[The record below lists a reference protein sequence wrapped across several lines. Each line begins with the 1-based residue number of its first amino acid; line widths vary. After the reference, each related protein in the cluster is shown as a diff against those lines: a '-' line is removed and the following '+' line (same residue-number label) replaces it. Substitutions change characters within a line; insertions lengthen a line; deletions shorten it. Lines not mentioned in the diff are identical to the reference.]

1 VELASRVAPA
11 GRALRDVADLLVLRR
26 HVVLA
31 GLVLAQVGLT
41 IALALSVEHNRWLW
55 YHGGDQIWLATSGWL
70 LDHGDM
76 PWAIVG
82 WGWPLVLAPIIA
94 ISGPTFLEAVPL
106 TLALNVLVLGP
117 LATLCVYS
125 IGCRLAGRLA
135 GLWCAALWVAAP
147 YIAIPLF
154 VDRYHERYVE
164 QVLPQA
170 LGLTTMAD
178 YPSMVL
184 VLVAATL
191 VLRSLT
197 TNVHDALLAGLV
209 AGLAAGIKPA
219 NYLFVAGPVVAY
231 LLARRWREGLGFAA
245 GLAPGTLVL
254 ALWKWKGLGE
264 LPLFSLGEVR
274 SAAGPIV
281 ALAGFDRID
290 TLDWD
295 TWREN
300 MSDLREFFW
309 SARLVQWAPFAGALA
324 VARRSVPAAG
334 LLLTWLAAYVVFK
347 GSAPVASVE
356 TGSFWRILMPA
367 FPAFFVLAAA
377 IPLLIPT
384 LERRLGRRLARPP
397 AHPAPRWAVAAA
409 AVVLGLVPLAVVAVA
424 RPVRGPELAVTVNE
438 ILVPVDGEAVDLQT
452 SRDGIGQRLT
462 WRTPTKLARVFYRVY
477 RTQGPGA
484 DTYCFETGATQCKLS
499 MIELQTTRDTSFF
512 DRSPE
517 RGVTYRIGVAA
528 NWEDDLAQGDVFLLS
543 APVRAAP

>member
-11 GRALRDVADLLVLRR
+11 RRALRDVADLLVLRR

-31 GLVLAQVGLT
+31 GLVALQLGLT
-41 IALALSVEHNRWLW
+41 VALAFSVEHNRWLW

-70 LDHGDM
+70 LVHGDM

-94 ISGPTFLEAVPL
+94 ISGPTFLDAVPL

-117 LATLCVYS
+117 LATLCVYA

-197 TNVHDALLAGLV
+197 THVNDALLAGLV

-219 NYLFVAGPVVAY
+219 NYLFVAAPVVAY
-231 LLARRWREGLGFAA
+231 LLARRWREGVGFAA

-264 LPLFSLGEVR
+264 LPLLSLGEVR

-356 TGSFWRILMPA
+356 TGSFWRVLMPA

-384 LERRLGRRLARPP
+384 LERRLGRRLAKPP

-409 AVVLGLVPLAVVAVA
+409 AVVLGLVPFAAVAVA
-424 RPVRGPELAVTVNE
+424 RPVRSPELAVTVNE
-438 ILVPVDGEAVDLQT
+438 ILVPVDGEAVNLQT
-452 SRDGIGQRLT
+452 SRDGTGQRLT

-499 MIELQTTRDTSFF
+499 MIELVTTRETSFF
-512 DRSPE
+512 DVSPE
-517 RGVTYRIGVAA
+517 SGVTYRIGVAA
-528 NWEDDLAQGDVFLLS
+528 NWEDDPAQGDVFLLS